1 MYLCH
6 FFSIFY
12 MIYLSLLAK
21 LNHNLIR
28 RQEDV
33 NMNFTINTLEI
44 PRFSE
49 DTFGKTV
56 LLCYDQKEG
65 IVDVFDRTPV
75 SFKKYSKG
83 SFQPTRKEI
92 WEMDRT
98 EIFHNNDLTFSEFPI
113 SSCDISKY
121 EMMFVENSIDNGELM
136 IGGKRYYMPNFTV
149 VTRKNDVR
157 KNSFPNSFVHGQEYD
172 EEDQDGVRLFF
183 HKANFND
190 VTEDRL
196 SEWDLCNVLEE
207 ILIEL

>member
-1 MYLCH
+1 
-6 FFSIFY
+6 
-12 MIYLSLLAK
+12 
-21 LNHNLIR
+21 
-28 RQEDV
+28 
-33 NMNFTINTLEI
+33 MNFTINTLEI

-56 LLCYDQKEG
+56 LLCYDKKVG

-92 WEMDRT
+92 WDMDRT

-121 EMMFVENSIDNGELM
+121 EMMFAENSIDNGELM
-136 IGGKRYYMPNFTV
+136 IGGKRYYMPNLTV

-157 KNSFPNSFVHGQEYD
+157 KNTFPNSFVHGQEYD

-183 HKANFND
+183 EEANKNY
-190 VTEDRL
+190 VNEKSL
-196 SEWDLCNVLEE
+196 NKKWSLCNVLEE
-207 ILIEL
+207 ILIEKSDTNLRGGL